1 MSQRVILF
9 LLVAVLFVPASTT
22 AGAQQ
27 LPPPG
32 QTLSPDQLN
41 DLVAPIALYPD
52 PLISQILVA
61 TTYPLEIVEANQW
74 LQKNPSLTGAALTA
88 AVTRQ
93 NWDPS
98 VQALVA
104 FPDVLKFLTEDVGWT
119 SNLGNAFLA
128 QESDV
133 MDAIQ
138 RMRARAAQNGKLNSS
153 PQAVVTQTYDGGRP
167 IYEILPAQPDVIY
180 VPYYDPTWIWGDPLF
195 YPYPHWYYP
204 PHVHVLYYS
213 PAISLQF
220 YYGSGWQGWNYWGWR
235 PGWATRSVVINNTF
249 VHRYNFNS
257 SHLTNF
263 SGTTTWTHDVTHRQG
278 VPYPTPALTERYRA
292 GVRQNLSAPQQSV
305 GANRPA
311 PAQASRPAP
320 SIPTAPSNTLSA
332 PRQSVPNDR
341 VGAREISPNA
351 PNRDRSAFG
360 NVESGEASRLHSD
373 HGYSS
378 LGPNRPRPEQA
389 PQRRAAPQPPVVH
402 QAPVQQ
408 APQPPRQVA
417 PAPRPQAVA
426 PVPHAA
432 PQAPHPSAPAQSH
445 GNNRGNG
452 GGNSEGRR

>member
-1 MSQRVILF
+1 MSQKVILF
-9 LLVAVLFVPASTT
+9 LLVAVLLIPASTT

-32 QTLSPDQLN
+32 QTLSPDQLD

-61 TTYPLEIVEANQW
+61 STYPLEIVEANQW
-74 LQKNPSLTGAALTA
+74 LQKNPNLTGAALTE
-88 AVTRQ
+88 AVTNQ

-98 VQALVA
+98 VQALVP
-104 FPDVLKFLTEDVGWT
+104 FPDILKFLTEDVGWT

-138 RMRARAAQNGKLNSS
+138 RMRARAAQNGKLQSS
-153 PQAVVTQTYDGGRP
+153 PQEVVTQTYDGGRP

-180 VPYYDPTWIWGDPLF
+180 VPYYDPTWIWGAPLF

-204 PHVHVLYYS
+204 PHAHVLYYS

-235 PGWATRSVVINNTF
+235 PGWTTRTVVINNTF

-263 SGTTTWTHDVTHRQG
+263 TGTATWTHDVTHRQG
-278 VPYPTPALTERYRA
+278 VPYPSQALTERYRA
-292 GVRQNLSAPQQSV
+292 GVRQNLNAPQQSGGGV
-305 GANRPA
+305 RPS

-320 SIPTAPSNTLSA
+320 SVSTVPA

-341 VGAREISPNA
+341 VGAREVSPNA
-351 PNRDRSAFG
+351 PNRDRSVFG
-360 NVESGEASRLHSD
+360 SVENGEASRLHSD

-378 LGPNRPRPEQA
+378 LGPNRSRPQQV
-389 PQRRAAPQPPVVH
+389 PQRNTAPAP
-402 QAPVQQ
+402 PVQQ
-408 APQPPRQVA
+408 APRQ
-417 PAPRPQAVA
+417 QAAA
-426 PVPHAA
+426 PVQHAA
-432 PQAPHPSAPAQSH
+432 PQAAHPSAPAPSH
-445 GNNRGNG
+445 SSNRGNG
-452 GGNSEGRR
+452 RGNSEGRR